1 MSKSQ
6 QRFKTKYKYKVI
18 PQGIVISRDVPLPEI
33 ERIYIYEMLKRYNF
47 DKEKV
52 AGILKIEVDK
62 LEEWLREESIQRPSK
77 CDIE

>member
-6 QRFKTKYKYKVI
+6 QKFKTKYKYRVI

-47 DKEKV
+47 DKKKV
-52 AGILKIEVDK
+52 AGILEIGVEDMERRLWGNQKEMEEVG
-62 LEEWLREESIQRPSK
+62 
-77 CDIE
+77 